1 MRTDRTTA
9 LCPDCKRPIGIASFA
24 GETMHLD
31 PGPAWREG
39 SPQDARRGLC
49 FFVHHCSPAVDPGDK
64 RIITLDVQDGSG
76 NWKEVERREL
86 PRRKPS

>member
-24 GETMHLD
+24 GETIHID

-39 SPQDARRGLC
+39 TSKDARRGLC
-49 FFVHHCSPAVDPGDK
+49 FFVHRCEPEADPGHK
-64 RIITLDVQDGSG
+64 RVITLDVRDAEG

-86 PRRKPS
+86 PRKPQS